1 MDAYLLYSDLKF
13 LDTAL
18 DAAYEILIPKG
29 SDKIVLPCRTPNICR
44 LLCNCYY
51 FTGDV
56 ECGMLAKNLVTE
68 TLGVSRKFSC
78 MELGDWWW
86 AIRAYESVIGEM
98 DVFIEEKERLAGGR
112 MRLGV
117 SVEQIEDEKIEDFQQ
132 NGSDVCLI
140 AKAFD
145 ILARREFAVCNE
157 FYSKIE

>member
-1 MDAYLLYSDLKF
+1 M
-13 LDTAL
+13 
-18 DAAYEILIPKG
+18 
-29 SDKIVLPCRTPNICR
+29 V
-44 LLCNCYY
+44 
-51 FTGDV
+51 
-56 ECGMLAKNLVTE
+56 
-68 TLGVSRKFSC
+68 
-78 MELGDWWW
+78 W